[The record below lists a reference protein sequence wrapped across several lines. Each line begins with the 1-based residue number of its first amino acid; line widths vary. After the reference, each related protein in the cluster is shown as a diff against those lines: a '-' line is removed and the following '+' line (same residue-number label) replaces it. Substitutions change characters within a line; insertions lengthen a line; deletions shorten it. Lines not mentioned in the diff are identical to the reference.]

1 MDELTTL
8 TQENAPEIKQELLAG
23 KYKTPDDL
31 VKGYKELEKKIGSFV
46 GAPDEYS
53 IPENIKHKELV
64 DILSRKGKEI
74 NMSQGAFD
82 QLITEYESAHEA
94 KRSAFK
100 EQLKKLDGEEKRTA
114 TEVITFLK
122 NTLSAQDAERVSEL
136 ITSMDDLKMFD
147 QLRKAK
153 TLTNSQGTML
163 VDEVKPQNMDDYLK
177 TLDRKRLYGPKPD
190 VAYRAEVNRRLKE
203 YTGE

>member
-1 MDELTTL
+1 MDELTTS
-8 TQENAPEIKQELLAG
+8 TQESAQEIKQELLAG

-46 GAPDEYS
+46 GAPDEYT
-53 IPENIKHKELV
+53 IPENIKHKDLA
-64 DILSRKGKEI
+64 DILARKGKEI

-82 QLITEYESAHEA
+82 QLVTEYESAREA

-100 EQLKKLDGEEKRTA
+100 EQMKKLDGEEKRTV

-122 NTLSAQDAERVSEL
+122 NTLTAEDAERVSES
-136 ITSMDDLKMFD
+136 ITSMADLKIYD

-153 TLTNSQGTML
+153 TLTNSQGAMH
-163 VDEVKPQNMDDYLK
+163 VDEVKPQNLDDYLK
-177 TLDRKRLYGPKPD
+177 TVDRKRLYGPKPD
-190 VAYRAEVNRRLKE
+190 VVYRAEVNNRLKE
-203 YTGE
+203 YAGE